1 MKYFRAVVY
10 SETLMT
16 GPFSNS
22 SLINISNTNHL
33 QKARQ
38 MSYHPEHLAPQ
49 FGELI
54 KTKQQQKN
62 FPNKL

>member
-1 MKYFRAVVY
+1 
-10 SETLMT
+10 
-16 GPFSNS
+16 
-22 SLINISNTNHL
+22 
-33 QKARQ
+33 

-62 FPNKL
+62 FSNKL